1 MPGGEALKQLES
13 GLVKR
18 AAERQL
24 IFGQAWADAFAM
36 AHRMAQTFGPSL
48 PELPEMD
55 IQTVWTDANVR
66 NELSQAQVGQ
76 IYQQLNVPD
85 DTIWQYVLGFT
96 PSEIAGWRDAQ
107 RRDEAV
113 KLASVADALRRSGVA
128 AQRPADSTQQP
139 QNGQQTTQQN
149 GDVRP

>member
-1 MPGGEALKQLES
+1 
-13 GLVKR
+13 
-18 AAERQL
+18 
-24 IFGQAWADAFAM
+24 
-36 AHRMAQTFGPSL
+36 
-48 PELPEMD
+48 
-55 IQTVWTDANVR
+55 VWTDANVR